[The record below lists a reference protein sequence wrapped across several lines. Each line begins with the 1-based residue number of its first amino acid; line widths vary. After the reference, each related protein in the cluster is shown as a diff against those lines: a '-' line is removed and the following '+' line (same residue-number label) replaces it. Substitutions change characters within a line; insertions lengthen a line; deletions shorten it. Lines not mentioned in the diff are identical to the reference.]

1 MTDHYSEDLEAK
13 LARLTRILNESGS
26 MMVAVSGGVDSA
38 VLLALAARTLDR
50 VEAATVRSP
59 FTPGRDLEDASLL
72 GRLAGVRH
80 HWLEADERREADLA
94 DNPPDRCFHCKRLRF
109 SRLVELAATRGLAT
123 VADGTNADDSA
134 EDRPGMRAAV
144 ELGVASPLQEAG
156 LTKADLRALARRL
169 GLPVADKP
177 AAACLATRI
186 EFGRPL
192 DQDLLDRIDRAEAFL
207 HDLGF
212 GLVRCRVR
220 GGAVVIEVAPDQI
233 DRLIRADTR
242 REVERHL
249 RNLGFDQVAVS
260 LRGYQGQTA

>member
-1 MTDHYSEDLEAK
+1 MTDHDSRDIEAK
-13 LARLTRILNESGS
+13 LARLTGILGASGS
-26 MMVAVSGGVDSA
+26 MVVAVSGGVDSA
-38 VLLALAARTLDR
+38 VLLLLAARTLDR

-59 FTPGRDLEDASLL
+59 FTPRRDLEDAERI

-80 HWLEADERREADLA
+80 HWLEADERREGGLA

-109 SRLVELAATRGLAT
+109 SRLNDLAATRGLTT

-134 EDRPGMRAAV
+134 EDRPGMRAAA
-144 ELGVASPLQEAG
+144 ELGVASPLREAG

-169 GLPVADKP
+169 DLPVADKP

-192 DQDLLDRIDRAEAFL
+192 DQDLLDRIDRAEDFL

-212 GLVRCRVR
+212 GLVRCRAR
-220 GGAVVIEVAPDQI
+220 GGGAVIEVAPDQI
-233 DRLIRADTR
+233 DRLIQDNIR
-242 REVERHL
+242 RTVERRL
-249 RNLGFDQVAVS
+249 KELGFDRVTVNPD
-260 LRGYQGQTA
+260 GYQGQIA